1 MRFALNVP
9 NFGEYGD
16 ARVVAEPLAEP
27 AREAE
32 ESGWDGFFP
41 RDHIAWEGA
50 AHYADPWISLS
61 AIAVGTSSIRIG
73 PMVTPLPRR
82 RPWKVAHE
90 TATLDRRS
98 GGRLILG
105 VGLGGREREFDY
117 FGEEPDPKRRAEM
130 LDEGLEILTKMWGAE
145 PFTHRGAHYEIT
157 EARLTPPPAQRP
169 RIPIWIAGTWPRK
182 RPFLRSLRWDGYA
195 PVGSAGSPLTPED
208 VREMRRLASGQRG
221 DDEPFDIRISGCSNG
236 ERLDEDRRKAAR
248 FAEAGATWW
257 DETLPPSGMSLGE
270 ARDRVRL
277 GPPDVG

>member
-16 ARVVAEPLAEP
+16 ARVLAGL

-32 ESGWDGFFP
+32 ESGWDGFFVW
-41 RDHIAWEGA
+41 DHIAWEGA
-50 AHYADPWISLS
+50 THYADPWISLS
-61 AIAVGTSSIRIG
+61 AIAVETSSIRIG

-90 TATLDRRS
+90 AATLDRLS

-105 VGLGGREREFDY
+105 AGLGGREREFGF
-117 FGEEPDPKRRAEM
+117 FGEEPDPKRRAAM
-130 LDEGLEILTKMWGAE
+130 LDEGLEILTKMWSAE
-145 PFTHRGAHYEIT
+145 PFTHRGVYYEIT
-157 EARLTPPPAQRP
+157 EAHLTPPPAQRP

-182 RPFLRSLRWDGYA
+182 RPFLRALRWDGYA
-195 PVGSAGSPLTPED
+195 PVGDAGSPLAPED
-208 VREMRRLASGQRG
+208 VREMSGLVSEQRG
-221 DDEPFDIRISGCSNG
+221 RDKPFDIRISGSTNG
-236 ERLDEDRRKAAR
+236 ESHDEARRKVAR

-257 DETLPPSGMSLGE
+257 DESLPLSGMSLEE
-270 ARDRVRL
+270 ARERVRL

>member
-16 ARVVAEPLAEP
+16 ARVLAGL

-32 ESGWDGFFP
+32 ESGWDGFFVW
-41 RDHIAWEGA
+41 DHIAWEGA
-50 AHYADPWISLS
+50 THYADPWISLG
-61 AIAVGTSSIRIG
+61 AIALQTSSIRIG

-90 TATLDRRS
+90 AVTLDRLS

-105 VGLGGREREFDY
+105 AGLGGREREFGF
-117 FGEEPDPKRRAEM
+117 FGEEPDPKRRAAM
-130 LDEGLEILTKMWGAE
+130 LDEGLEVLSKMWSAE
-145 PFTHRGAHYEIT
+145 PFTHRGVEYEIA
-157 EARLTPPPAQRP
+157 EARLTPPPVQSP

-182 RPFLRSLRWDGYA
+182 RPFLRALRWDGYA
-195 PVGSAGSPLTPED
+195 PVGKAGSPLTPED
-208 VREMRRLASGQRG
+208 VREMSGLASEQRG
-221 DDEPFDIRISGCSNG
+221 RDEPFDVRISGSTNG
-236 ERLDEDRRKAAR
+236 ESPDEVRRKVAR

-257 DETLPPSGMSLGE
+257 DETLPPSGMSLEE
-270 ARDRVRL
+270 ARERVRL

>member
-16 ARVVAEPLAEP
+16 ARVLADL

-32 ESGWDGFFP
+32 ESGWDGFFLW
-41 RDHIAWEGA
+41 DHIAWEGA
-50 AHYADPWISLS
+50 DHYADPWISLS
-61 AIAVGTSSIRIG
+61 AIAVKTSGIRIG

-90 TATLDRRS
+90 AATLDRLS

-105 VGLGGREREFDY
+105 AGLGGREREFDY

-182 RPFLRSLRWDGYA
+182 RPFLRSLRWDGFA
-195 PVGSAGSPLTPED
+195 PVGSAGSALTPED